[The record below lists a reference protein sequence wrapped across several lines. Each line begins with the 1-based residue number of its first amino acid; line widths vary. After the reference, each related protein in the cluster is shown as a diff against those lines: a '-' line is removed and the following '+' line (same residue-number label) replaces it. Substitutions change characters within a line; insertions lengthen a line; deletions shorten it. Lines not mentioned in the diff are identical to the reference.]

1 MKMAQREF
9 AYNRT
14 RRLNGKEI
22 AAASPIPGHDPRQN
36 LCIRVRRCKYSLIT
50 SSESPQR
57 HNMSSSAVSS
67 RVSLETVSI
76 E

>member
-22 AAASPIPGHDPRQN
+22 AAASPIPGLDPRQN
-36 LCIRVRRCKYSLIT
+36 LCIPVRCKYSLIT
-50 SSESPQR
+50 SSEPPQK